1 MKKYTKADLY
11 EGMELICVE
20 DLDQSH
26 WTVGWKYTVYKD
38 PSGEFYL
45 IEDDHDRTYTASILR
60 RLNKDEGWAH
70 FEVVD
75 EPKKFSVTLTGDTYE
90 EISAKANKL
99 FQAAR
104 HAAYATSEYKDS
116 IGKEFNKVLEEMR

>member
-11 EGMELICVE
+11 EGMKLICVE

-38 PSGEFYL
+38 QSGEFYL
-45 IEDDHDRTYTASILR
+45 IEDDEDRTYTASILR

-75 EPKKFSVTLTGDTYE
+75 EPKKFSVTLTGDTYA
-90 EISAKANKL
+90 EISAKACKIYV
-99 FQAAR
+99 AANNATDAT
-104 HAAYATSEYKDS
+104 AAYERHV
-116 IGKEFNKVLEEMR
+116 KEFNKVLEEMR